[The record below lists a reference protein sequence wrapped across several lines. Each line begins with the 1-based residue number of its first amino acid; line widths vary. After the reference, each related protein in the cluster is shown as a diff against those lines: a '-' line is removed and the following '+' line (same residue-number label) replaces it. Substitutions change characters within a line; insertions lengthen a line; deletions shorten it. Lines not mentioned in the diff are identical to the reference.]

1 MAYLI
6 KNKNNI
12 ITITTLAIP
21 VIIENILQT
30 LLGTVD
36 TYFAGQISD
45 NAIAAIGVTNLIM
58 NVFIVFFTAISIG
71 TSAVVARSFGREEKN
86 KVKEATT
93 QSVFLGIVISLI
105 VGIINILFY
114 EPILKICGAR
124 HEILNLTTPYYLVVA
139 VPIMFLCLSLIL
151 SSCLR
156 ATKDTKTPMIA
167 TAFANILN
175 IILNILFI
183 NMNMGILGLALATTI
198 SRCMNVV
205 ILLIKLKMNN
215 INIKL
220 SKEVLRDGRETLKSI
235 IKIGAPAGMEKLIMR
250 LGQLVYNSMIIS
262 IGVSAYVAHNIAGN
276 IESYT
281 YIPALGFGVATATL
295 VGITLGEG
303 DSEKSKEIVYLAD
316 VITTI
321 CMVIIGIL
329 LFIFAPQIVKLFT
342 NTIEVQIMVVNVLRL
357 IALFQ
362 CFIAITQIFTSALQ
376 GAGDT
381 KFPMYATLIGIWG
394 VRVCIGYFLGVVM
407 NMGLFG
413 VWIAYVLDITI
424 RAFLLM
430 IRFNH
435 GKWKSITI

>member
-1 MAYLI
+1 MDYLL

-12 ITITTLAIP
+12 IAITTLAIP

-36 TYFAGQISD
+36 TYFAGQIND

-71 TSAVVARSFGREEKN
+71 TSAVVARNFGKGEMD
-86 KVKEATT
+86 KVKEATA
-93 QSVFLGIVISLI
+93 QSIFLGMIISLV
-105 VGIINILFY
+105 VGVINILFHKQ
-114 EPILKICGAR
+114 ILRICGATN
-124 HEILNLTTPYYLVVA
+124 EILDFTIPYYLVVA
-139 VPIMFLCLSLIL
+139 VPIIFLCLSLIL

-156 ATKDTKTPMIA
+156 STKDTKTPMIA
-167 TAFANILN
+167 TVFANLLN
-175 IILNILFI
+175 IILNMLFI
-183 NMNMGILGLALATTI
+183 KMNMGIVGLALATTI

-205 ILLIKLKMNN
+205 ILLIKLKMYN
-215 INIKL
+215 IHIKIN
-220 SKEVLRDGRETLKSI
+220 KEVIKDGKDTLKAI

-295 VGITLGEG
+295 VGISLGEG

-316 VITTI
+316 IITTL
-321 CMVIIGIL
+321 CMVAIGML
-329 LFIFAPQIVKLFT
+329 LFIFAPQIVKIFT
-342 NTIEVQIMVVNVLRL
+342 NTVEVQIMVINVLRL

-381 KFPMYATLIGIWG
+381 KFPMYATLVGIWG
-394 VRVCIGYFLGVVM
+394 VRVGIGYFLGIIM
-407 NMGLFG
+407 NFGLFG
-413 VWIAYVLDITI
+413 VWIAYAIDITV
-424 RAFLLM
+424 RAFLLI

-435 GKWKSITI
+435 GKWKSIAI